1 MTKILKTSIN
11 TSLLMLFV
19 GHSYGLV
26 YNLSDVNNRAGISN
40 DPGMI
45 ILDNTTHSQ
54 FNGIDDTFDGSIT
67 FNFSITYDIYPSGG
81 SFSVFHLES
90 NAGIAPIAIGN
101 TWTSD
106 NWGAYRIN
114 GLITEFAIGSN
125 AVVEGQSQ
133 AFTMTIDYNAGAL
146 DSATL
151 IMAGDS
157 TAYDIGDYDYSFDRI
172 KFRNGL
178 DNNVSSAT
186 NMSVSIV
193 PEPATYALL
202 SGAFAFVFVAFRR
215 RLKA

>member
-1 MTKILKTSIN
+1 MKKTLKILIN

-19 GHSYGLV
+19 SHSYGLV

-133 AFTMTIDYNAGAL
+133 AFTMTIDYNAVAH

-202 SGAFAFVFVAFRR
+202 SGAFALVFVAVRR
-215 RLKA
+215 RFNA